1 MLSCRGE
8 SVLWL
13 FVNNGERWCWS
24 HNRVLP
30 RTVGRGGGGIGHTP
44 GWIQQR
50 PRLVQAI
57 NQPGWIQWRLGGYR
71 PYTGLDT
78 AEAERGDQG

>member
-30 RTVGRGGGGIGHTP
+30 RTVGRGGSIFLSSFSVCHRGHRLYP
-44 GWIQQR
+44 GQR
-50 PRLVQAI
+50 
-57 NQPGWIQWRLGGYR
+57 QWERGGYR
-71 PYTGLDT
+71 PYTRLDT
-78 AEAERGDQG
+78 AEAGGGGGG